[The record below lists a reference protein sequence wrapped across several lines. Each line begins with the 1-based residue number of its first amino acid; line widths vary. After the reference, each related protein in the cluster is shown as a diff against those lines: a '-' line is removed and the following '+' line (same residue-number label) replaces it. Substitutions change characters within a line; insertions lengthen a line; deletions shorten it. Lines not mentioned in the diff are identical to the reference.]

1 MLVWFDPAARTLALR
16 ILSASLE
23 TKGLEAPV
31 TGEQQ
36 IRQSLACL
44 LPTRLLGFDDIGS
57 EEGVAVAS
65 ACGAKVN
72 GHGHDGLVVE
82 NALAREVGRRAQRSL
97 PAHRS
102 FTAFPGNEA
111 YTREAT
117 LDDNERTLSEVLR
130 KKNLFI

>member
-1 MLVWFDPAARTLALR
+1 MLFDPAARTLALR

-36 IRQSLACL
+36 IRQSLARL

-82 NALAREVGRRAQRSL
+82 NALAREVGRRAQRAL
-97 PAHRS
+97 PAHHSLQPPCELSSARN
-102 FTAFPGNEA
+102 FHGAI
-111 YTREAT
+111 TREPKT
-117 LDDNERTLSEVLR
+117 DS
-130 KKNLFI
+130 K

>member
-1 MLVWFDPAARTLALR
+1 MLVWVDPAARTLALR

-36 IRQSLACL
+36 VRQSLACL
-44 LPTRLLGFDDIGS
+44 LSTRLFGLDDIGS

-82 NALAREVGRRAQRSL
+82 NALAREVRRRVQRAL

-102 FTAFPGNEA
+102 LRSLRVHDARDLSSEGTI
-111 YTREAT
+111 TRGP
-117 LDDNERTLSEVLR
+117 
-130 KKNLFI
+130 